1 MLKIDILRDTVYKFE
16 QEIYGRVEALVYV
29 EDIYKLNS
37 LEDVLNYY
45 LEWRNWGEESF
56 YVKEIGRLFIKL
68 AEAKVVE

>member
-16 QEIYGRVEALVYV
+16 QEISGRVEALVYV